1 MKCKFPHPQVKS
13 LEYRLTRLLTQFL
26 AAAFAY
32 KPGSY
37 SCNRDRMAHK
47 ASDIYSPPFTES
59 VLLTSTLLTGCS
71 EHYNEFANM
80 L

>member
-1 MKCKFPHPQVKS
+1 MKS

-47 ASDIYSPPFTES
+47 ASDIYSLPFTERK
-59 VLLTSTLLTGCS
+59 
-71 EHYNEFANM
+71 FAADLDFLNW
-80 L
+80 LF